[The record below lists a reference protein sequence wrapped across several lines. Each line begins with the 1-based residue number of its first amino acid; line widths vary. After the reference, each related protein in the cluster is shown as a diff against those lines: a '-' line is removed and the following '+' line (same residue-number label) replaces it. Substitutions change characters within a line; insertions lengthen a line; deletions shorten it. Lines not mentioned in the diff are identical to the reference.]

1 MTAAICI
8 SNLTHNYPP
17 PRKPRRRG
25 RNVPSDSSGMLP
37 ANLPALDGIGFD
49 VAPGEIFGILGPNGS
64 GKTSLFRVI
73 STLMRPTSGSVQV
86 FDYDVLSQGNQVR
99 RQLGIVFQ
107 TPSLDLKLTAE
118 ENMLHQG
125 RLYGLRGDALR
136 QRLAELLSAF
146 GLDQRRGEY
155 VERFSGGMRRRLEL
169 AKAMLHRPRL
179 MMMDEPAT
187 GLDPGARRDL
197 WTHLH
202 RLHEQGDVTIAL
214 TTHLMDEADHCHRLA
229 VLNEG
234 KLVALDTPAN
244 LKARIG
250 ADVITVEPH
259 DTDDAE
265 DLCRLISDQ
274 FGPWPDGAAPAVHRG
289 KIHLQKADGPAF
301 VATLSGALAARARS
315 ITVGRPTLED
325 VFLHLTGHTLYM

>member
-17 PRKPRRRG
+17 PRKVRRRG
-25 RNVPSDSSGMLP
+25 LQVPCNSSIVLP
-37 ANLPALDGIGFD
+37 ENRPALDNVGFNIGS
-49 VAPGEIFGILGPNGS
+49 GEIFGILGPNGS

-73 STLMRPTSGSVQV
+73 STLMRPTSGNVHV
-86 FDYDVLSQGNQVR
+86 FDYDVQSQGDQVR

-125 RLYGLRGDALR
+125 RLYGLRGDVLR
-136 QRLAELLSAF
+136 QRLAELLTAF
-146 GLDQRRGEY
+146 GLDQRRSEY

-179 MMMDEPAT
+179 LMMDEPAT

-202 RLHEQGDVTIAL
+202 RLHEQGDMTIVL
-214 TTHLMDEADHCHRLA
+214 TTHLMDEADYCHRLA

-234 KLVALDTPAN
+234 KLAALDTPVN
-244 LKARIG
+244 LKSRIG
-250 ADVITVEPH
+250 ADVITVDPH
-259 DTDDAE
+259 DAGDAE
-265 DLCRLISDQ
+265 NLCRLISGQ
-274 FGPWPDGAAPAVHRG
+274 FGPWPDGAAPVVHRG

-301 VATLSGALAARARS
+301 VPTLSAAIAARTRS
-315 ITVGRPTLED
+315 VTVGRATLED
-325 VFLHLTGHTLYM
+325 VFLHLTGHTLYK